1 MEIKELAAGEVLVH
15 EGESGDTLYVILE
28 GLIEIS
34 RSENARRSKR
44 TYTVGPNA
52 VIGELAVFTGNP
64 RTASIMAL
72 SQATVAGLKG
82 KDFNVLCDEF
92 PDELLITL
100 QWMQQRLLSYQLGEC
115 IDENDFWKYLNED
128 AKDGLAG
135 LFCTMLIPAGQTLFN
150 EGEQG
155 HGLYLI
161 LSGRVQ
167 LTNQSDTPSN
177 MGKHRNQTLAIFGKG
192 DMLGEMALLTFTPR
206 SGTARTL
213 RDTQLAYLS
222 RVAFE
227 GILDKYP
234 RQVLSASVHQIAER
248 LRVRNRFGGQDFK
261 LPAVITVL
269 SRAKDCP
276 LFTDELVAALSQLA
290 PTKSVVKDTFLK
302 TTRGHLSP
310 LDLEERLLPWLND
323 QENLHSHMV
332 LQAAPEDE
340 AWAFRCFR
348 QSDVVLI
355 VADNDTDIPQLAE
368 QLEKWKRMIGR
379 TPMCHLVLLHHASV
393 SLPTNTRKRLSGIKV
408 ERHWHVR
415 MGSDDASRIARFLSG
430 KSVGLVMGGGFAL
443 GLAHIGVAQAL
454 RDLKVPIDFV
464 GGTSMGAIVAAACAL
479 NLSRQEMLEQLIK
492 GCADSFK
499 GDYTLPIVSILSGK
513 KVAGALGAYF
523 DGVDIEDMWIP
534 YFAISASLIH
544 TRMVVHKTGDALRAT
559 LASSRAPG
567 VFPPLGWAG
576 DVLVDGGLVNNVPSD
591 VMRNEVGTGTVISV
605 DVSPHENF
613 HATEQFDLNLS
624 GWKVL
629 RSKLNQKLRRRES
642 ITIAGIL
649 SSMIHFGGV
658 AHMDQ
663 IQAMAD
669 LHLVPPLQQFT
680 LRDFDRANEMAL
692 IANEYGS
699 SELARWIEQHGRPWD
714 HQTF

>member
-1 MEIKELAAGEVLVH
+1 
-15 EGESGDTLYVILE
+15 
-28 GLIEIS
+28 
-34 RSENARRSKR
+34 
-44 TYTVGPNA
+44 
-52 VIGELAVFTGNP
+52 
-64 RTASIMAL
+64 MAL

-115 IDENDFWKYLNED
+115 IDENAFWKNLNED
-128 AKDGLAG
+128 AKDELAG

-192 DMLGEMALLTFTPR
+192 DMLGEMALLTSTPR

-290 PTKSVVKDTFLK
+290 PTKSVAK
-302 TTRGHLSP
+302 RYLS
-310 LDLEERLLPWLND
+310 
-323 QENLHSHMV
+323 ENHKGAPVAPRSGREVTSLAQRSGEPA
-332 LQAAPEDE
+332 QPYGAAGSPEDE

-464 GGTSMGAIVAAACAL
+464 GGTSMG
-479 NLSRQEMLEQLIK
+479 
-492 GCADSFK
+492 
-499 GDYTLPIVSILSGK
+499 GDRRCGMCPQPFPARD
-513 KVAGALGAYF
+513 AGAAHQGLCGF
-523 DGVDIEDMWIP
+523 VQGR
-534 YFAISASLIH
+534 LH
-544 TRMVVHKTGDALRAT
+544 TPNR
-559 LASSRAPG
+559 
-567 VFPPLGWAG
+567 
-576 DVLVDGGLVNNVPSD
+576 
-591 VMRNEVGTGTVISV
+591 
-605 DVSPHENF
+605 
-613 HATEQFDLNLS
+613 
-624 GWKVL
+624 
-629 RSKLNQKLRRRES
+629 
-642 ITIAGIL
+642 
-649 SSMIHFGGV
+649 
-658 AHMDQ
+658 
-663 IQAMAD
+663 
-669 LHLVPPLQQFT
+669 LHLVRQEGGRRIGSL
-680 LRDFDRANEMAL
+680 LRWRRHRRYVDSLLRNLSEPDSHKDGCSQDRRCPSGYIGKL
-692 IANEYGS
+692 TS
-699 SELARWIEQHGRPWD
+699 SRHLSAIGMGR
-714 HQTF
+714 